1 MMAEKRCHRRR
12 RRPVRAVQPYARALK
27 LALLRACRR
36 LRFNRRI
43 GVVEGWS
50 EAKGRYGVQ
59 LPGATQ
65 PLGIRPN
72 NLAVELR

>member
-1 MMAEKRCHRRR
+1 M
-12 RRPVRAVQPYARALK
+12 
-27 LALLRACRR
+27 ALLRACRR

-65 PLGIRPN
+65 PLGIRPH